1 MLRSGR
7 VSPRWLKMIIST
19 LIPRCCLFINL
30 HVVFFQLIKLGLQG
44 RDGLEYIKD
53 FFLFLFSFQGHPL
66 AHCLCFSSLLLCLK
80 AIFRHYNGFL
90 HPSKKTAQK
99 TKFNF
104 GLETFSIGRMDES
117 GRVNPRWL
125 KGPQVNQ

>member
-19 LIPRCCLFINL
+19 LIPRCYLFINL
-30 HVVFFQLIKLGLQG
+30 HGVFSSNQTWAPGQGWFRINQGLC
-44 RDGLEYIKD
+44 
-53 FFLFLFSFQGHPL
+53 FSSFQRHPL

-125 KGPQVNQ
+125 KRPQVNQ